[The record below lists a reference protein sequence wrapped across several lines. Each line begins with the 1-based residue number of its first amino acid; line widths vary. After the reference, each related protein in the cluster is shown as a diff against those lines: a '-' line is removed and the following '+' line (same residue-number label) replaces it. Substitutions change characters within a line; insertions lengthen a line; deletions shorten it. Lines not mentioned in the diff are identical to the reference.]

1 MRLSAISDSISPR
14 PFQTLLCTFFLAV
27 ASTFSLYAQR
37 GTLQGTITDAES
49 ADVLPGATV
58 QVLRDGEQSNPL
70 GAISRLD
77 GTYQIKGLVAGTY
90 LVTVTYLGYAALE
103 GERIVIESGK
113 PTRLDVKLEPESL
126 SMDDVVIT
134 ASRKPEKATRAP
146 ASTSVVK
153 AQEIEEQT
161 AVSPVDYVR
170 GVKGLDVVQSGLAQN
185 TVVTR
190 GFNNVFSGTLT
201 SLTDNRIAG
210 VPSLRYNA
218 SYFIP
223 LVNEDIEQ
231 IEIVRGPGSA
241 LYGPNALNGV
251 MHIITRSP
259 FSSSGTWLSV
269 AGGERDLFQG
279 MFRHA
284 GTVGDRL
291 GYKISGQYMRGTDW
305 GYVDTAEQNALADF
319 LAANPNANPDT
330 VKIAARDSAMQRFG
344 GEARLDWLVT
354 KDATLIFST
363 GFTQAVN
370 NTDVTGVG
378 AAQAQDW
385 AYWYHQARFRWKDL
399 FVQTFLN
406 RSDAGETYV
415 LRTGEPIVDR
425 STVLVA
431 QAQHATQL
439 GERERLTYGTDF
451 IWTNP
456 VTDSTVTGS
465 NEEDDSF
472 TEIGVYVQSETA
484 IIEEELDFVAAL
496 RLDKHSRLDDF
507 ILSPRAAVVWTPE
520 KLGAFRLTW
529 NSAYSAPTTNEMFL
543 DILAQRTPLFDV
555 RANGVPQDGYSFRF
569 DEQGN
574 PQMRSHFSPD
584 PTTYYPTSSGELFWD
599 GVKEVVKSLAPDA
612 FKALIDQIPAPAAGV
627 VGTEFRWLNSN
638 TGAFDVLEGK
648 KVVDR
653 SPVKPTINNTVEFGW
668 QGVLF
673 DRIGISADFYRSRYT
688 DFVGPLE
695 VVTPSVF
702 YEQQSLQGYLNA
714 VLLASGMDTAQAQ
727 LAAGLVASQVS
738 GTPGNKDNNGIPI
751 GTVTAINATD
761 PTAVM
766 FTYRNYG
773 DITLYGYD
781 LGIQVALLDGLT
793 ANGNLS
799 YVDQNFFPNLDDIA
813 DLSLNAPKFKYNLGV
828 DYRNT
833 SWKLNTGL
841 LFRHVDG
848 FPVRSG
854 VYSGN
859 VPGYSTLSLNVGYAL
874 PWVKGLGVSVSAQNL
889 MSWVEDGDDSAFETR
904 HTEFVGTPAIGRMVL
919 GRLTYEF
926 Q

>member
-1 MRLSAISDSISPR
+1 MRLITVRNSVRPR
-14 PFQTLLCTFFLAV
+14 FIHVALVSFVFLLLVGAD
-27 ASTFSLYAQR
+27 LYAQR
-37 GTLQGTITDAES
+37 GILEGIITDAES
-49 ADVLPGATV
+49 SAILPGATV
-58 QVLRDGEQSNPL
+58 QILRDGEQGTPR
-70 GAISRLD
+70 GAISRVD
-77 GTYQIKGLVAGTY
+77 GSYQVKGLPAGTY
-90 LVTVTYLGYAALE
+90 VVTVAYIGYAAVE
-103 GERIVIESGK
+103 GERVVIEAGK
-113 PTRLDVKLEPESL
+113 TTTLNIALQPETI

-134 ASRKPEKATRAP
+134 ASRKPEKVTQAP
-146 ASTSVVK
+146 ASISVIK
-153 AQEIEEQT
+153 AQAIEEKT
-161 AVSPVDYVR
+161 AISPTDYVE
-170 GVKGLDVVQSGLAQN
+170 GVKGMDVVKSGLAQS
-185 TVVTR
+185 TVVAR
-190 GFNNVFSGTLT
+190 GFNNAFSGTLT

-231 IEIVRGPGSA
+231 IEVVRGPGSA
-241 LYGPNALNGV
+241 LYGPNASNGV
-251 MHIITRSP
+251 MHILTRSP
-259 FSSSGTWLSV
+259 FSSGGTWLSV

-305 GYVDTAEQNALADF
+305 SYVDTAEQNARAEF
-319 LAANPNANPDT
+319 LAANPGIDPDT
-330 VKIAARDSAMQRFG
+330 LKIAARDSSMQRFG

-354 KDATLIFST
+354 DEATLILST
-363 GFTQAVN
+363 GFTRAVS
-370 NTDVTGVG
+370 NTDLSGVG

-385 AYWYHQARFRWKDL
+385 DYWYHQARFRWRDL

-415 LRTGEPIVDR
+415 LRTGLPIVDR
-425 STVLVA
+425 STVLVS

-439 GERERLTYGTDF
+439 GERERLTYGADF

-465 NEEDDSF
+465 NEEDDNF
-472 TEIGVYVQSETA
+472 TEVGLYLQSETSVVPD
-484 IIEEELDFVAAL
+484 ELDFVAAL
-496 RLDKHSRLDDF
+496 RLDKHSRLDEA
-507 ILSPRAAVVWTPE
+507 ILSPRAALVWTPE
-520 KLGAFRLTW
+520 DLGSFRLTW

-555 RANGVPQDGYSFRF
+555 RANGVPQDGYSFQF
-569 DEQGN
+569 DDQGN

-584 PTTYYPTSSGELFWD
+584 PLTYYPVSSGELFWE
-599 GVKEVVKSLAPDA
+599 GMKEVVKANAPE
-612 FKALIDQIPAPAAGV
+612 ALQGLVEQIPAPAAGV
-627 VGTEFRWLNSN
+627 VGTEMRWLNPN
-638 TGAFDVLEGK
+638 TGAFDALPG
-648 KVVDR
+648 R
-653 SPVKPTINNTVEFGW
+653 SVSGRDQVKPTINNTIEFGW
-668 QGVLF
+668 QGILF

-702 YEQQSLQGYLNA
+702 YEESSLENYLTQ
-714 VLLASGMDTAQAQ
+714 VLLNSGFDSAQAGF
-727 LAAGLVASQVS
+727 AAGLVASQVS
-738 GTPGNKDNNGIPI
+738 GTAGDKNNNGIPV
-751 GTVTAINATD
+751 GTVTAVEASD

-766 FTYRNYG
+766 LTYRNYG

-781 LGIQVALLDGLT
+781 IGLQVAVLDGLT
-793 ANGNLS
+793 VNGNFS
-799 YVDQNFFPNLDDIA
+799 YVDNNFFPNLDGIA
-813 DLSLNAPKFKYNLGV
+813 DLSLNAPKFKYNVGAH
-828 DYRNT
+828 YRNNE
-833 SWKLNTGL
+833 WKFNAGL

-854 VYSGN
+854 VYVGE
-859 VPGYSTLSLNVGYAL
+859 VPGYSTLSLNMGYAL

-889 MSWVEDGDDSAFETR
+889 LSWVEDGEDNPFETR
-904 HTEFVGTPAIGRMVL
+904 HAEFVGAPAIGRLVL

-926 Q
+926 R